1 MGVAKRP
8 SRSSWGMARV
18 EVETTQDNVEDLSW
32 EKDDDD
38 ILCGVL
44 GVVETALGSSIRV
57 LAVSGPDYATS
68 DDDDD
73 HDDSLQRAGELFALR
88 SQVSQGRPD
97 QEPDVPP
104 CLGQQLGSA
113 NQQYQCATQL
123 MTVDPQL
130 NKTASATH
138 NSMKGEV
145 KPSLKKKKGG
155 VTATC
160 RFPPD

>member
-1 MGVAKRP
+1 MGVAERP
-8 SRSSWGMARV
+8 SQSSGGMARV

-57 LAVSGPDYATS
+57 LAVSGPNYATS

-73 HDDSLQRAGELFALR
+73 HNDSLQRAGELFALR

-145 KPSLKKKKGG
+145 KPCLKKKKGG

>member
-1 MGVAKRP
+1 VGVAERP
-8 SRSSWGMARV
+8 SQSSRGMARV
-18 EVETTQDNVEDLSW
+18 EVETTQDNVEDLGW

-97 QEPDVPP
+97 QEP
-104 CLGQQLGSA
+104 
-113 NQQYQCATQL
+113 T
-123 MTVDPQL
+123 
-130 NKTASATH
+130 
-138 NSMKGEV
+138 
-145 KPSLKKKKGG
+145 SLF
-155 VTATC
+155 VA
-160 RFPPD
+160 